1 MKHANLV
8 WFEIPVKN
16 MDRAIRFYSEI
27 LQVKIE
33 KKNLYHVEYAHFDR
47 TKLGIGGC
55 LVERPDAV
63 GKGVSLFFYVN
74 VLSDAIKIVVSL
86 GGTIVTPKTLL
97 KQVDA
102 NGNTIL
108 AENLID
114 NQIGYYAELI
124 DCEGNPISL
133 YSHN

>member
-1 MKHANLV
+1 MKHANLI

-16 MDRAIRFYSEI
+16 MDRAIRFYSEV
-27 LQVKIE
+27 LQIKIE
-33 KKNLYHVEYAHFDR
+33 KKNLYHVEYGHFDR
-47 TKLGIGGC
+47 NKIGVGGC
-55 LVERPDAV
+55 LVERPEAA

-74 VLSDAIKIVVSL
+74 VLSDAIKLAVDL
-86 GGTIVTPKTLL
+86 GGKVVTPKTLL

-114 NQIGYYAELI
+114 NQIGYYAELL
-124 DCEGNPISL
+124 DSEENPLSL
-133 YSHN
+133 YSHH